1 MCILNIFLV
10 LEIFIECGVY
20 RKRETG
26 YCLDHQSIF
35 SSGASALKGGGCDF
49 SSGYPLGAFFAQMA
63 IFFGPLIF
71 FEKKIWTPK
80 FFLLIFH
87 TPEIVGP
94 SLTDF
99 QTPYIIDR

>member
-1 MCILNIFLV
+1 MV
-10 LEIFIECGVY
+10 FIESEKLAIVW
-20 RKRETG
+20 TISQSF
-26 YCLDHQSIF
+26 HQVLLP
-35 SSGASALKGGGCDF
+35 LKGGCDF